1 MANLLRIILG
11 VFGLGALL
19 GGIGFMT
26 DTGLVSQQFFIAA
39 TGDAG
44 NSTMRGD
51 LGGLFVAIGVFLCL
65 GFAQKSVQWFGAA
78 AILVGAV
85 FAGRVVSLVVDG
97 PSQTAL
103 MGMAIEALIVALVL
117 GYRVTAKS
125 A

>member
-19 GGIGFMT
+19 G
-26 DTGLVSQQFFIAA
+26 
-39 TGDAG
+39 
-44 NSTMRGD
+44 MRGD

-85 FAGRVVSLVVDG
+85 FAGRVISLVVDG